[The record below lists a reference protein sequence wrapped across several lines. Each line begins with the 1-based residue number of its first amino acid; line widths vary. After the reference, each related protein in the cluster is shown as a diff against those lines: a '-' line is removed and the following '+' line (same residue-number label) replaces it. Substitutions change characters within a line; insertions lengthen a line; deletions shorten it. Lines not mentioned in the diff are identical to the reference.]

1 MSEKNITAKADIATA
16 SNADDKNNAPE
27 NSAPE
32 KVSIKNATEN
42 TLFKNVLEFATLK
55 DLHTAYLDDVGNK
68 KLFELKGQTTIGN
81 IFCLSSGYVGNKLGT
96 SPDFAKVI
104 KVFTDLFNAKHVDTP
119 EEKIAKGWASL
130 GYAYKDLPEK
140 VRKVVSEEAFK
151 GF

>member
-1 MSEKNITAKADIATA
+1 MSDKNVNAKAQTA
-16 SNADDKNNAPE
+16 PANEDSGNNNN
-27 NSAPE
+27 NSAPA

-55 DLHTAYLDDVGNK
+55 DLHTAYIEEVGNK
-68 KLFELKGQTTIGN
+68 KMSELKGQTTIGN

-104 KVFTDLFNAKHVDTP
+104 KVFSDLFNAKHVDTP
-119 EEKIAKGWASL
+119 EEKVAKGWASL

-140 VRKVVSEEAFK
+140 VRNVVSEEAFK

>member
-1 MSEKNITAKADIATA
+1 MGKL
-16 SNADDKNNAPE
+16 
-27 NSAPE
+27 
-32 KVSIKNATEN
+32 
-42 TLFKNVLEFATLK
+42 LFFLEYATLK
-55 DLHTAYLDDVGNK
+55 DLHTAYLDEIGNK
-68 KLFELKGQTTIGN
+68 KMSELKGQTTIGN

-130 GYAYKDLPEK
+130 GYSYKDLPEK
-140 VRKVVSEEAFK
+140 VRAVVSEEAFK

>member
-1 MSEKNITAKADIATA
+1 MSENKNTTTTENTTA
-16 SNADDKNNAPE
+16 
-27 NSAPE
+27 

-68 KLFELKGQTTIGN
+68 KMSELKGQTTIGN

-104 KVFTDLFNAKHVDTP
+104 KVFSDLFNAKHVDTP
-119 EEKIAKGWASL
+119 EEKVAKGWASL

-140 VRKVVSEEAFK
+140 VRNVVSEEAFK

>member
-1 MSEKNITAKADIATA
+1 MSDKNMNAKAQTA
-16 SNADDKNNAPE
+16 PANEDSGNDNNNNAP
-27 NSAPE
+27 A

-55 DLHTAYLDDVGNK
+55 DLHTAYIEEVGNK
-68 KLFELKGQTTIGN
+68 KMSELKGQTTIGN

-104 KVFTDLFNAKHVDTP
+104 KVFSDLFNAKHVDTP
-119 EEKIAKGWASL
+119 EEKVAKGWASL

-140 VRKVVSEEAFK
+140 VRAVVSEEAFK